1 MLYFQIGFNA
11 AYLLTP
17 TFPKWS
23 VTIRELIV
31 MTTKLLK

>member
-1 MLYFQIGFNA
+1 MLYFQVGFNT

-23 VTIRELIV
+23 VTISELVV
-31 MTTKLLK
+31 MTKLLK